1 MFLSPRLGTIL
12 CATISLSLGDND
24 STSSLL
30 AQQQRVLY
38 HMWGSPTLLH
48 ETILNGNTTTI
59 LAEASPLKHTR
70 LHLFLVQMVIV
81 NWAWL
86 RLEHFQSFSSVLQMP
101 IVVAC
106 PNENSSLWRS
116 WRVMVQLFLKRFL

>member
-1 MFLSPRLGTIL
+1 MYDGLFPI
-12 CATISLSLGDND
+12 GDND

-30 AQQQRVLY
+30 SQQQRVLY

-48 ETILNGNTTTI
+48 ETILNGNTTT
-59 LAEASPLKHTR
+59 LLVEASPLKHTH

-81 NWAWL
+81 NRAWL
-86 RLEHFQSFSSVLQMP
+86 RLDDFQSFSSVLQTP

-116 WRVMVQLFLKRFL
+116 WRVMVQLLLKSFL

>member
-1 MFLSPRLGTIL
+1 MFLSLRLGTIL
-12 CATISLSLGDND
+12 CATIYLSLVDND

-30 AQQQRVLY
+30 SQQQRVLY
-38 HMWGSPTLLH
+38 HMCGSPTLLH
-48 ETILNGNTTTI
+48 ETIVNGNTTTL

-86 RLEHFQSFSSVLQMP
+86 RLEHFQSFSSVLQTP
-101 IVVAC
+101 IFVAC
-106 PNENSSLWRS
+106 LNENSSLWR
-116 WRVMVQLFLKRFL
+116 